1 MALKFDR
8 NRRRVEERAGEQLR
22 DHEEFVPAPAPPAE
36 RVEKAE
42 KAEASAPPPSD
53 PIREALSRVH
63 VFAFVGSSGTGKST
77 RAISVSRQY
86 GIDHLIDDGLLIN
99 GSRIVSGTS
108 AKKAKS
114 KIESVRQALFAD
126 PTRSEVTRRAL
137 VAQKPKNLM
146 ILGTS
151 DAMISRI
158 CDNLWLPQPSIIVRI
173 EDVSSED
180 EMRQAKETRVSEG
193 MHTIP
198 VPSMEIKHEFS
209 GYFSDPFNR
218 LRRRRDRERGM
229 TTAAPDSER
238 TVVRPT
244 FSSLGTYTLSDGAL
258 RNMVEIILRNTQGVY
273 SLVGFQVVKEVYGIV
288 LYLEISLYY
297 GFNAQ
302 EVLARAQERISAR
315 IEEYTSINVIE
326 VNIKARRVVHPPA
339 QADPNRAEESES
351 RLRAEA
357 MFGAP
362 DVAREAQDHE
372 PAVPADGPAAE
383 TSSAETG
390 EGFLSGPAGDPM
402 DIGGAVAER
411 IRGAVQR
418 ITGFFARK

>member
-1 MALKFDR
+1 M
-8 NRRRVEERAGEQLR
+8 
-22 DHEEFVPAPAPPAE
+22 
-36 RVEKAE
+36 
-42 KAEASAPPPSD
+42 
-53 PIREALSRVH
+53 H

-86 GIDHLIDDGLLIN
+86 SIDHIIDDGLLIN

-126 PTRSEVTRRAL
+126 PTRAEVARRAL

-158 CDNLWLPQPSIIVRI
+158 CENLWLPQPSIIVRI
-173 EDVSSED
+173 EDVSTED

-229 TTAAPDSER
+229 ATAARGNAAR
-238 TVVRPT
+238 TAGGRCGGG
-244 FSSLGTYTLSDGAL
+244 FESSRDG
-258 RNMVEIILRNTQGVY
+258 
-273 SLVGFQVVKEVYGIV
+273 
-288 LYLEISLYY
+288 
-297 GFNAQ
+297 
-302 EVLARAQERISAR
+302 
-315 IEEYTSINVIE
+315 
-326 VNIKARRVVHPPA
+326 
-339 QADPNRAEESES
+339 D
-351 RLRAEA
+351 
-357 MFGAP
+357 
-362 DVAREAQDHE
+362 
-372 PAVPADGPAAE
+372 
-383 TSSAETG
+383 
-390 EGFLSGPAGDPM
+390 
-402 DIGGAVAER
+402 
-411 IRGAVQR
+411 RGAR
-418 ITGFFARK
+418 

>member
-22 DHEEFVPAPAPPAE
+22 DHEEIVPVPAPPAE
-36 RVEKAE
+36 HAE
-42 KAEASAPPPSD
+42 KTEAAAPPPSD
-53 PIREALSRVH
+53 PVREALSRVH

-86 GIDHLIDDGLLIN
+86 GIDHIIDDGLLIN

-126 PTRSEVTRRAL
+126 PTRAEVARRAL

-173 EDVSSED
+173 EDVSTED

-229 TTAAPDSER
+229 ATAAPDSER

-302 EVLARAQERISAR
+302 EVLARAQERVSAR

-339 QADPNRAEESES
+339 KADPVRVEETEPQRRA
-351 RLRAEA
+351 AAVFGDPDA
-357 MFGAP
+357 M
-362 DVAREAQDHE
+362 RETAQRDRTE
-372 PAVPADGPAAE
+372 PAVESAAE
-383 TSSAETG
+383 DSPVETG
-390 EGFLSGPAGDPM
+390 ERLLTGPSGEDT

-418 ITGFFARK
+418 ITGFFARR